1 MFLQGCTVKCVKTG
15 TKYLQLAARDF
26 DLAVHFEANGH
37 GTVAYSEKFRLYL
50 DEAFNK
56 NPANKTLGRLY
67 AFSRI
72 INECVGDG
80 IADMLAVE
88 QILRY
93 YDWSIQDWEHNTYQ
107 NADCVQIKIPV
118 RLSHIF

>member
-1 MFLQGCTVKCVKTG
+1 
-15 TKYLQLAARDF
+15 LQLAARDF